1 MNAEPRSGEPFRLL
15 FVCTG
20 NTCRSPMAEAIAR
33 RAVAERGWNHVEV
46 RSAGI
51 SASWGGEASE
61 GAKKAAERHG
71 LGLEGHRSEPVSPEL
86 VEWADLI
93 LAMTPGHLARLRDH
107 GAGAKAQLL
116 TAFASG
122 AEDSAAAAP
131 VPDPFGGSEREYE
144 ETFTMLQELVEA
156 ALARL
161 TSHMVP

>member
-1 MNAEPRSGEPFRLL
+1 MAAESESGRSFRLL

-33 RAVAERGWNHVEV
+33 RAVAERGWTRVEV

-51 SASWGGEASE
+51 SASWGGSASE
-61 GAKKAAERHG
+61 GARRAVEKHG
-71 LGLEGHRSEPVSPEL
+71 LDLETHRSEPVSPEL

-93 LAMTPGHLARLRDH
+93 LAMTPGHLARLGDH

-122 AEDSAAAAP
+122 EEGPGAAP
-131 VPDPFGGSEREYE
+131 VPDPFGGAQREYD
-144 ETFTMLQELVEA
+144 ETFTMLEELVEA

-161 TSHMVP
+161 TPHIAP